1 MTEERLLEPSFADA
15 IAAIEAA
22 TDLVPAQRTHW
33 TCALRRIANALGR
46 PPESIPA
53 RWGAVAIKVNQLHHA
68 DSGVEWKTLANHKAN
83 AKRALHW
90 YQNDTDLPKRGA
102 PLKPEWRRRR
112 RLLTDLSRKGKLS
125 GLIRYCSLKGITPEA
140 VNDEIVDDYMR
151 YRAKTTA
158 LATDVKARRAIARG
172 WNASRSLKDWPQ
184 QMLTEPPLKK
194 IGEWPRWEDFPPSLH
209 QDVDA
214 YLKSLS
220 RPRRGVDGKRLS
232 PCKASTI
239 RTRRNDLVSLAKKA
253 VRLGTPIENLTSL
266 SKLLDP
272 TLVES
277 IIDDEWE
284 AAGPEPKTTT
294 IDLGKKVVAV
304 ARSVGVDQA
313 SLVQL
318 DEIRAKLEKHRQ
330 DGLTSK
336 NMTLVRKILNGDVW
350 ERVVN
355 CPTQLMKEARAR
367 KDRSPMKAA
376 VMAEVAVATAIE
388 TVAPVRALNLALIRL
403 DENLTRPGGIGSNY
417 VLVFPY
423 YDVKNRVD
431 LTFELDEYVTGVIEE
446 YIQDYRPTVLRGAN
460 SDWLFPGINGQAKN
474 PHLFGI
480 QITDRIQKATG
491 LRITLHQ
498 FRHAAAAIYLKHHP
512 GDYETVRRLL
522 GHRNIRTTIKYYC
535 GLETIQASREFGKI
549 IRDHLRFDPDK

>member
-1 MTEERLLEPSFADA
+1 
-15 IAAIEAA
+15 
-22 TDLVPAQRTHW
+22 
-33 TCALRRIANALGR
+33 
-46 PPESIPA
+46 
-53 RWGAVAIKVNQLHHA
+53 
-68 DSGVEWKTLANHKAN
+68 
-83 AKRALHW
+83 
-90 YQNDTDLPKRGA
+90 
-102 PLKPEWRRRR
+102 
-112 RLLTDLSRKGKLS
+112 
-125 GLIRYCSLKGITPEA
+125 
-140 VNDEIVDDYMR
+140 
-151 YRAKTTA
+151 
-158 LATDVKARRAIARG
+158 
-172 WNASRSLKDWPQ
+172 
-184 QMLTEPPLKK
+184 
-194 IGEWPRWEDFPPSLH
+194 
-209 QDVDA
+209 
-214 YLKSLS
+214 
-220 RPRRGVDGKRLS
+220 
-232 PCKASTI
+232 
-239 RTRRNDLVSLAKKA
+239 
-253 VRLGTPIENLTSL
+253 
-266 SKLLDP
+266 
-272 TLVES
+272 
-277 IIDDEWE
+277 
-284 AAGPEPKTTT
+284 
-294 IDLGKKVVAV
+294 
-304 ARSVGVDQA
+304 
-313 SLVQL
+313 
-318 DEIRAKLEKHRQ
+318 
-330 DGLTSK
+330 
-336 NMTLVRKILNGDVW
+336 
-350 ERVVN
+350 
-355 CPTQLMKEARAR
+355 
-367 KDRSPMKAA
+367 MKAA